1 MVGIKKLGG
10 QRNNTTRR
18 HVMFISEKAQNLIQ
32 EQIFLKRVEH
42 PGHNFF
48 IRMFRKEN
56 GGLQTYFDY
65 EEKPNDFVFD
75 FNKFVIRVEDTM
87 SDYFKNISV
96 DVENL
101 PDGRS
106 NFLVTGLENSESNS
120 QCNCNCNGVC
130 NEQ

>member
-1 MVGIKKLGG
+1 
-10 QRNNTTRR
+10 
-18 HVMFISEKAQNLIQ
+18 MFISEKAQNLIQ